1 MSRDIGDET
10 INLSL
15 YIERTIN
22 YKFKDEQLLV
32 KAFTHKSK
40 SDINYERL
48 ELLGDA
54 IIRLII
60 THYLY
65 SQYEKADEGSLSR
78 EIQTIVSK
86 DKLAEISL
94 NLGLINFVQAINI
107 RLSDEN
113 LKSSIST
120 DVFESMIGA
129 VYLDS
134 NYETIKEIVIK
145 LLQKDLEYK
154 KTIGLKDSKTLLQ
167 EYCQANKIDLP
178 VYKTTK
184 LNKIDHSPRF
194 LVTCELVTYR
204 IKSESSCKN
213 VLMGQKHASSIIL
226 EKLKRYEK
234 NKNSINRSK

>member
-134 NYETIKEIVIK
+134 NYETTKEIVIK

-204 IKSESSCKN
+204 IKAESSCKN

-234 NKNSINRSK
+234 NKNSINRSE

>member
-134 NYETIKEIVIK
+134 NYETTKEIVIK
-145 LLQKDLEYK
+145 LLQKDLEFK
-154 KTIGLKDSKTLLQ
+154 KTIGLKDSKTVLQ

-234 NKNSINRSK
+234 NKNSINRSE

>member
-134 NYETIKEIVIK
+134 NYETTKEIVIK

>member
-1 MSRDIGDET
+1 MSRGIGDET

-15 YIERTIN
+15 YIERTID

-40 SDINYERL
+40 SDISYERL

-234 NKNSINRSK
+234 NKNSINRSE

>member
-86 DKLAEISL
+86 GKLAEVSL
-94 NLGLINFVQAINI
+94 NLGLINFVEATNI

-134 NYETIKEIVIK
+134 NYETTKEIVIK

-234 NKNSINRSK
+234 NKNSINRSE

>member
-1 MSRDIGDET
+1 MSRGIGDET

-15 YIERTIN
+15 YIERTID

-40 SDINYERL
+40 SDISYERL

>member
-1 MSRDIGDET
+1 MSRDTGDDT

-15 YIERTIN
+15 YIERTID
-22 YKFKDEQLLV
+22 YKFKDEKLLAE
-32 KAFTHKSK
+32 AFTHKSK

-94 NLGLINFVQAINI
+94 NLGLINFVKAINI

-113 LKSSIST
+113 LKFSIST
-120 DVFESMIGA
+120 DIFESMIGA

-134 NYETIKEIVIK
+134 NYDTTKEIVIK
-145 LLQKDLEYK
+145 LLQKDLEFK

-184 LNKIDHSPRF
+184 LNNVDHSPRF

-204 IKSESSCKN
+204 IKAESSCKN

-226 EKLKRYEK
+226 EKLKNYEK
-234 NKNSINRSK
+234 NKNSINRSE

>member
-167 EYCQANKIDLP
+167 EYCQA
-178 VYKTTK
+178 
-184 LNKIDHSPRF
+184 
-194 LVTCELVTYR
+194 
-204 IKSESSCKN
+204 
-213 VLMGQKHASSIIL
+213 MII
-226 EKLKRYEK
+226 
-234 NKNSINRSK
+234 

>member
-1 MSRDIGDET
+1 MSRNIGDET

-15 YIERTIN
+15 YIKRIIN
-22 YKFKDEQLLV
+22 YKFKNEQLLA

-65 SQYEKADEGSLSR
+65 SQYEKADEGTLSR

-86 DKLAEISL
+86 DKLAEISK
-94 NLGLINFVQAINI
+94 NLGLINFVETINI

-120 DVFESMIGA
+120 DLFESMIGA

-134 NYETIKEIVIK
+134 NYETTKEIVVK
-145 LLQKDLEYK
+145 LLQKDLEFK

-178 VYKTTK
+178 VYKTSK
-184 LNKIDHSPRF
+184 LNEIDHSPRF
-194 LVTCELVTYR
+194 LVTCELATYK
-204 IKSESSCKN
+204 IKAESCCKN
-213 VLMGQKHASSIIL
+213 VQMGQKHASSIIL
-226 EKLKRYEK
+226 QKLKRYEK
-234 NKNSINRSK
+234 DKNSTNRTE

>member
-1 MSRDIGDET
+1 MSRGIGDET

-15 YIERTIN
+15 YIERTID

-40 SDINYERL
+40 SDISYERL

-134 NYETIKEIVIK
+134 NYETTKEIVIK

>member
-1 MSRDIGDET
+1 MSRGIGDET

-15 YIERTIN
+15 YIERTID

-134 NYETIKEIVIK
+134 NYETTKEIVIK
-145 LLQKDLEYK
+145 LLQKDLEFK

-234 NKNSINRSK
+234 NKNSINRSE

>member
-1 MSRDIGDET
+1 MSRGIGDET

-15 YIERTIN
+15 YIERTID

-134 NYETIKEIVIK
+134 NYETTKEIVIK

-234 NKNSINRSK
+234 NKNSINRSE

>member
-234 NKNSINRSK
+234 NKNSINRSE

>member
-134 NYETIKEIVIK
+134 NYETTKEIVIK

-234 NKNSINRSK
+234 NKNSINRSE

>member
-15 YIERTIN
+15 YIERTID

-134 NYETIKEIVIK
+134 NYETTKEIVIK

-234 NKNSINRSK
+234 NKNSINRSE